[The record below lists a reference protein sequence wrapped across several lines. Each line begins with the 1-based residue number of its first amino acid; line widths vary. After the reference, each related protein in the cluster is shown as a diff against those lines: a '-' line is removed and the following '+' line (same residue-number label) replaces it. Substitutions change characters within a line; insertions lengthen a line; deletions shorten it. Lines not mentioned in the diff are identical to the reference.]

1 MEHVCIQAGSDD
13 GGRPFWEDPSTRM
26 CTHAMACMHTCTATT
41 RVRSAHRPAV
51 RHGGG
56 TPTKNGHTA
65 CTGHAH
71 RFTHRLRPSAYPAI
85 GAPPCLEVGP
95 ALQPPRS
102 QQVDRQSDLPAPRAR
117 EVADKC
123 NFLFSS
129 PALVRRHPCRRVLP
143 SRQAGPA
150 ALGQDVR
157 LVRKTGHLKIKCRQA
172 GGGGAGGGKKC
183 YECVKVGHIASRSMA
198 VTGTQAWQHPEAWQ

>member
-1 MEHVCIQAGSDD
+1 MGTQ
-13 GGRPFWEDPSTRM
+13 
-26 CTHAMACMHTCTATT
+26 HALGMHTGSHTVFGPRHTLQ
-41 RVRSAHRPAV
+41 SAR
-51 RHGGG
+51 RHAWKLA
-56 TPTKNGHTA
+56 PR
-65 CTGHAH
+65 CS
-71 RFTHRLRPSAYPAI
+71 RLVAASRPAI
-85 GAPPCLEVGP
+85 GFACT
-95 ALQPPRS
+95 A
-102 QQVDRQSDLPAPRAR
+102 RAR
-117 EVADKC
+117 EVVDKC

-198 VTGTQAWQHPEAWQ
+198 VTGHKHHHHRRAPKAEDRDKAKEDYWKDDDAAAEAKESGLE